1 MGILDREGQS
11 SMNIT
16 GQKGQTLDILV
27 ENQGRIGFAF
37 GMNFNSKVPILLI
50 MTTVSVNMELGVIYC
65 GSLHLQQHVKE
76 GTFSTNS

>member
-27 ENQGRIGFAF
+27 ERFLVRGVVDVVYAVCFIR
-37 GMNFNSKVPILLI
+37 NSL
-50 MTTVSVNMELGVIYC
+50 
-65 GSLHLQQHVKE
+65 
-76 GTFSTNS
+76 